1 MDESLRSRRAFTLV
15 ELLVVIAIIGI
26 LIALLLPAVQ
36 AAREAARRSQCT
48 NNLKQIGLA
57 LHNYHDSRN
66 VLPYGTGG
74 CCNLRGGVWASF
86 ILPYMEQGPLY
97 DQFDFTLQMT
107 VAPNSTLVQT
117 VIPAYI
123 CPSDPEGS
131 TPVKTDR
138 WICPTAMAMWYPASM
153 GPTHMD
159 SCSYCDQPKAAQTD
173 PDTYCCCGWNFGT
186 PGGTSSSCG
195 VFGRQVTAIKLS
207 HIKDGTSNTIM
218 AGESL
223 PGECRFFTAYC
234 DNFPLSGTTVP
245 LNNPYNGN
253 SFDWQHSCGYKSR
266 HPGGANFLLCDG
278 SVHFFSETIDYKLYN
293 ALGTRDKGEPC
304 SPP

>member
-1 MDESLRSRRAFTLV
+1 MCKLLRVLRRTRAFTLV

-57 LHNYHDSRN
+57 LHNYHDAKN
-66 VLPYGTGG
+66 VLPFGTNG
-74 CCNLRGGVWASF
+74 CCSGPGAPWSGS
-86 ILPYMEQGPLY
+86 ILPYMEQGALY
-97 DQFDFTLQMT
+97 DQVDWGLL
-107 VAPNSTLVQT
+107 STDPVNLPLFQT
-117 VIPAYI
+117 VIPGYV
-123 CPSDPEGS
+123 CPSDPESSRPVRNS
-131 TPVKTDR
+131 TPYNQN
-138 WICPTAMAMWYPASM
+138 PSPSMALWYPGSM
-153 GPTHMD
+153 GPTNQD
-159 SCSYCDQPKAAQTD
+159 SCHYCPD
-173 PDTYCCCGWNFGT
+173 PAPSYCCCGGSFDATN
-186 PGGTSSSCG
+186 PGCG
-195 VFGRQVTAIKLS
+195 VFGRHVSAIKFV

-223 PGECRFFTAYC
+223 PGECRFHMVFAH
-234 DNFPLSGTTVP
+234 NFPLASTNIP

-253 SFDWQHSCGYKSR
+253 PDDWANSCGYKSR

-278 SVHFFSETIDYKLYN
+278 SVHFFAETIDYRLIN
-293 ALGTRDKGEPC
+293 GLGSRDGGEAC